1 MAAEAAIVNA
11 TKALRPLRDQLSNH
25 YVFEEAVKKSL
36 SLLYEKYVEGQNS
49 LERALRSQIEA
60 APLLEGEL
68 KIWLQ
73 MIDRRLRPQMKVR
86 NGWMLEF
93 RRAMPLQV
101 FTLILEAIKKARST
115 YGVTCKEEKL
125 ITTIS
130 YDRENRLIRDL
141 SVLSQISR
149 ESVREFFTKKSK
161 GKRKGTSEV
170 VINSESPF
178 SICFVK
184 RTQQVVVRVHYKF
197 INEYGYTFS

>member
-1 MAAEAAIVNA
+1 MFEEEVKEVFLYFMKNTLRA
-11 TKALRPLRDQLSNH
+11 KALWNEQLGP
-25 YVFEEAVKKSL
+25 KLKQTTP
-36 SLLYEKYVEGQNS
+36 G
-49 LERALRSQIEA
+49 RGIENF
-60 APLLEGEL
+60 
-68 KIWLQ
+68 LQ
-73 MIDRRLRPQMKVR
+73 MINRRLSPRMKVR

-93 RRAMPLQV
+93 RHAMPLQV

-141 SVLSQISR
+141 SLLSQISR
-149 ESVREFFTKKSK
+149 ESVREFFTKKNK

-170 VINSESPF
+170 VISSESHF

>member
-1 MAAEAAIVNA
+1 MF
-11 TKALRPLRDQLSNH
+11 Q
-25 YVFEEAVKKSL
+25 EAVKKSL
-36 SLLYEKYVEGQNS
+36 SLLYEKFVEGQNS
-49 LERALRSQIEA
+49 LEEALRSRIEV
-60 APLLEGEL
+60 APILEGEL
-68 KIWLQ
+68 KMWLQ
-73 MIDRRLRPQMKVR
+73 MINRRLRPQMKVR

-101 FTLILEAIKKARST
+101 FTLILEAVKKARSA

-125 ITTIS
+125 TTIS
-130 YDRENRLIRDL
+130 YDREKRLIRDL
-141 SVLSQISR
+141 SVLAQISC

-178 SICFVK
+178 LICFVK
-184 RTQQVVVRVHYKF
+184 RTQQVMVSVHYKF

>member
-1 MAAEAAIVNA
+1 M
-11 TKALRPLRDQLSNH
+11 
-25 YVFEEAVKKSL
+25 FEEAVKKSL
-36 SLLYEKYVEGQNS
+36 SLLYEKFVEGQNS
-49 LERALRSQIEA
+49 LEQALRSQIEL

-68 KIWLQ
+68 KMWLQ
-73 MIDRRLRPQMKVR
+73 MINRRLRPQMKVC

-93 RRAMPLQV
+93 RRTMPLQV
-101 FTLILEAIKKARST
+101 LTLILEAIKKARSA

-130 YDRENRLIRDL
+130 YDREKRLIRDL
-141 SVLSQISR
+141 SVLAQISR

-161 GKRKGTSEV
+161 EKRKGTSEV

-178 SICFVK
+178 LICFVK
-184 RTQQVVVRVHYKF
+184 RTQQVMARVHYKF

>member
-11 TKALRPLRDQLSNH
+11 TKAFRPLRDHLNNH
-25 YVFEEAVKKSL
+25 YVFEEEVKRSL
-36 SLLYEKYVEGQNS
+36 SLLYEIYVEGQSS
-49 LERALRSQIEA
+49 LERAIKSQIEA

-73 MIDRRLRPQMKVR
+73 MINRRLSPRMKVR
-86 NGWMLEF
+86 SGWMLEF
-93 RRAMPLQV
+93 RHAMPLQV

-141 SVLSQISR
+141 SLLSQISR
-149 ESVREFFTKKSK
+149 ESVHEFFTKKNK

-170 VINSESPF
+170 VISSESPF

>member
-11 TKALRPLRDQLSNH
+11 TKAFRPLWNHLNNH
-25 YVFEEAVKKSL
+25 YMFEEEVKRSL
-36 SLLYEKYVEGQNS
+36 SLLYEKYVEGQSS
-49 LERALRSQIEA
+49 LERAIRSQIEA

-73 MIDRRLRPQMKVR
+73 MINRRLSPRMKVR

-125 ITTIS
+125 ITTIL

-161 GKRKGTSEV
+161 EKERDLQKL
-170 VINSESPF
+170 
-178 SICFVK
+178 
-184 RTQQVVVRVHYKF
+184 
-197 INEYGYTFS
+197 